1 MKRNFCWRMKRKFL
15 FIDYDYLIKNLTRK
29 TQWDKPLLR
38 KKEYSQENLQTLNK
52 KAKEKIVQ
60 LLQTKLKRKK
70 KKEKCSITLHSITSN
85 RIGSLRNI
93 QV

>member
-1 MKRNFCWRMKRKFL
+1 MKRKFL

-29 TQWDKPLLR
+29 TQWDKTLLR
-38 KKEYSQENLQTLNK
+38 KKEYSQENLQTWNK

-70 KKEKCSITLHSITSN
+70 KERKMFNNIT
-85 RIGSLRNI
+85 
-93 QV
+93 